1 MGLFP
6 EDIDTVILVRLA
18 PRLLIEQA
26 SAVGSRRA
34 ELE

>member
-6 EDIDTVILVRLA
+6 EDIATVTLLRLA
-18 PRLLIEQA
+18 PGLLIEQA